1 MGYTMSQTKEG
12 AIKAVQTIEKKY
24 GKDYWKKIGSK
35 GGANGTGHAFG
46 HGKRVDLQADH
57 IKPFAMYPELRFDV
71 DNGRTMCIPC
81 HKLTDTYGGK
91 TLKLIKEGAS
101 NGNV

>member
-46 HGKRVDLQADH
+46 HGKLDPHEMGRIGGRISRRTKKPVVDSTDFSPTPAQSH
-57 IKPFAMYPELRFDV
+57 SWFNTLR
-71 DNGRTMCIPC
+71 R
-81 HKLTDTYGGK
+81 K
-91 TLKLIKEGAS
+91 
-101 NGNV
+101 